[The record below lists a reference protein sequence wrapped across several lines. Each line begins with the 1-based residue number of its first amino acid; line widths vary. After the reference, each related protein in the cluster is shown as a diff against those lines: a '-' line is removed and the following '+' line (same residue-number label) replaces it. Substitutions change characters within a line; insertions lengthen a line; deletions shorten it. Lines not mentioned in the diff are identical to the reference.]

1 MDTPKSPSF
10 LFYLTTGVLLA
21 LIGWG
26 GLAAVIIYTLP
37 TIGPRW
43 LFFFLGVLALAGTS
57 LPLVYFLNRRFPS
70 IPPVDPGVI
79 LRQAVW
85 FGVYGSTL
93 AWLQLG
99 RMLSL
104 TVAAIL
110 AGVLILIEGLLRM
123 RERAMWKP
131 RAAEASQ
138 PVSNATKP
146 TGQPTGQ
153 PAGSKPGGQPE

>member
-1 MDTPKSPSF
+1 MDTPKPPSF
-10 LFYLTTGVLLA
+10 LFYLTTSVLLA

-70 IPPVDPGVI
+70 IPLVEPGVI

-104 TVAAIL
+104 TVAGVL

-131 RAAEASQ
+131 RTEEAGMAPSTVQQ
-138 PVSNATKP
+138 PS
-146 TGQPTGQ
+146 GQEKDT
-153 PAGSKPGGQPE
+153 QPE

>member
-10 LFYLTTGVLLA
+10 IFYLTTGVLLA

-26 GLAAVIIYTLP
+26 GLAAVILYSLP

-70 IPPVDPGVI
+70 IPPVEPGVI
-79 LRQAVW
+79 LRQAIW
-85 FGVYGSTL
+85 FGIYGSTL

-110 AGVLILIEGLLRM
+110 AGVLILVEGLLRM

-131 RAAEASQ
+131 RTVEAGTVAPTAEQ
-138 PVSNATKP
+138 PS
-146 TGQPTGQ
+146 GL
-153 PAGSKPGGQPE
+153 KPGGQPVSDRPE